1 MKIKKHGSK
10 YETKPNV
17 ESFECENCGCEF
29 TVKEGE
35 YYRDYS
41 GAENS
46 SDYYTVRS
54 ITISYTTKDYLVC
67 SCPECHKIV
76 KKIVERKVNS
86 YQPLTTWTTTLK
98 NDTNTTVTGDVKDYT
113 ISSSTTGDIKE

>member
-10 YETKPNV
+10 YEIKPNT

-29 TVKEGE
+29 IAKEDE
-35 YYRDYS
+35 YYRDFG
-41 GAENS
+41 GAEAS
-46 SDYYTVRS
+46 SDYYTARS
-54 ITISYTTKDYLVC
+54 ITISYTVKDYLVC
-67 SCPECHKIV
+67 SCPECHKIIMKV
-76 KKIVERKVNS
+76 VERKVNS
-86 YQPLTTWTTTLK
+86 YQPITTWTTTLK